1 MKAFSFFVAWLG
13 FAAFASAA
21 TITITG
27 DTELFDGL
35 HGIADAAGTRIGT
48 GQGGG
53 VVGRMTFPDAV
64 ISGLVASGNLTALS
78 EAFQLF
84 GQESDGFVLNSRGP
98 DGAFDASVIF
108 DTRPSVNDMGGKP
121 IWLWLYK
128 GASRTTATEFFLVR
142 LNVAFPTDP
151 EGGGIEL
158 PLEVFVRPTT
168 IASLFSGSIGPDT
181 HDFYGPPDGLA
192 AVLFKMQAV
201 GAGTGN
207 QPPTATAQSIEV
219 FAGITRNGQLTG
231 ADPNNDPL
239 TYELVTA
246 PTKGMLNLTSNGI
259 FDYTATVG
267 QLGADSFSFKVSDG
281 TFESLP
287 ATVSITISE
296 APPNAVPV
304 AVPASFQMLRND
316 LLVQQ
321 LSATDADEDPLVF
334 AKASD
339 PTHGTLQLQSNGSFT
354 YLPANGYVGED
365 AFAFTANDGI
375 QTSAPALVV
384 IRVGTPTPNWTWMNG
399 GAVANLNGAYGTK
412 GVASI
417 GNSAGARSLAASAA
431 EGAVSYVFGG
441 FGRGATGGSGLLND
455 LWKFDADSN
464 EWTWLSG
471 GDTPNALGDYG
482 EIGVS
487 NQSNQPGGRSGA
499 LMWVAEG
506 KLWLFGGTGRA
517 GGSAVGELNDLWS
530 YDLAANEWTWET
542 GSSQV
547 NGNGQHGVRGVAS
560 VSNVPGARTEAVGW
574 KDGDG
579 NLWVFGGRGR
589 GATGST
595 AGLLNDLW
603 RFDRSLG
610 HWLHVHGPTGIN
622 GLGVYH
628 DRASTSS
635 QPGGRSGAVGWFD
648 EDGALWLYGGRGMAT
663 AGRVGNLSDVWVF
676 RPAEGTWRFMSGSDK
691 TNVAPTYGPLGQESL
706 SAKPGARFGM
716 TGWRSWDGYFY
727 LFGGSGSGVMSDVW
741 RFNRDTQ
748 AWAWMKGHNRTNQAS
763 VYGEKGVGSV
773 SNSPGGRSASLAF
786 LTPNS
791 QLWLFG
797 GSAGALVFND
807 VWRLELPVVPM
818 VELAAPT
825 DIQTTTADLEMLI
838 EGNSAASETTVR
850 VEYAVAA
857 FADQWNEVVLPVV
870 AAGAALQMRA
880 TTLTG
885 LASGTD
891 YVVRARV
898 ANAAGESYSLLR
910 RFRTT
915 GSSPALSLAFAD
927 AGSLVDEGQGLHG
940 VELVLSAPAVVP
952 FVVPVTP
959 SGSVSSA
966 DFELLTPLITFIPG
980 QVRAVVDVRLID
992 NTVAQ
997 TDKTL
1002 NLTLGAPSALGGSL
1016 GIPSGLSVTLG
1027 TPVQHAV
1034 VIRDDDAGP
1043 MIAMPPAG
1051 LLVPLGGAGNFDAA
1065 ASGQGP
1071 FSYQWFKGSARIAR
1085 AVADTLTLSGVKL
1098 ADAGEYVV
1106 EVSSARGKTL
1116 SDPAELAVVDVAS
1129 RKFVAAEGGSVSLTF
1144 PFVGS
1149 GLMFEWRKM
1158 GDPAVLRTTSSL
1170 SFSALT
1176 VAQSGDYQCTV
1187 ALPGVGELVSGLI
1200 SLQVVNVAPT
1210 LPFNTLPVGY
1220 IGSPYQHQ
1228 IEVGNAPA
1236 GGAASYV
1243 ITGLPAGLVADSTG
1257 RISGI
1262 PKGVVASQTVLIR
1275 AINPIGSIIQ
1285 EATISILGV
1294 PLTLLGQHLAA
1305 IDPDPSSSVL
1315 SLGGRFELTTTSA
1328 GSFTA
1333 ALQLGSATL
1342 RTRGPLQVDL
1352 DGASGVATFARRN
1365 ATPLTVSFELD
1376 PAAEPGVLDFSGE
1389 VADGASS
1396 VGFAGVRA
1404 AGATTDRAGAHTFGL
1419 LLDRANRGA
1428 LNIPQGA
1435 GFGTATIAS
1444 SGRVSF
1450 AGRTA
1455 EGSTY
1460 TAASILGR
1468 EGDIPVYFSAP
1479 SSGTGNAVAGLIRH
1493 EIATASPFIH
1503 GVAGDLKWSRAV
1515 ALAAAR
1521 TRSYRAGFDAVAVQL
1536 TGGLYAGP
1544 TTDGIIANLPAQN
1557 NNVAT
1562 SFESRAVIEGAL
1574 AQTTFTVANAGGVRQ
1589 RVTLPAA
1596 GSAANP
1602 AGVTF
1607 KLAARPAGSFNG
1619 GFTVAGASSALNRQA
1634 SYGGQFVRI
1643 PTGDFFAAGYFLLAQ
1658 PPEAGQTVRTAPEL
1672 SGEVIIETAP

>member
-1098 ADAGEYVV
+1098 TDAGAYVV

-1116 SDPAELAVVDVAS
+1116 SNPAELAVVDVAP

-1144 PFVGS
+1144 SFAGS
-1149 GLMFEWRKM
+1149 GLTFEWRKT
-1158 GDPAVLRTTSSL
+1158 GEPAVLGTTSSL
-1170 SFSALT
+1170 SLSALAA
-1176 VAQSGDYQCTV
+1176 AQSGDYQCTV
-1187 ALPGVGELVSGLI
+1187 TLPGVGELVSGLI
-1200 SLQVVNVAPT
+1200 SLHVVNVAPT

-1228 IEVGNAPA
+1228 IEVGNAP
-1236 GGAASYV
+1236 GGAAASYV
-1243 ITGLPAGLVADSTG
+1243 ISGLPAGLVADSAG

-1262 PKGVVASQTVLIR
+1262 PKRVVASQTVLVR
-1275 AINPIGSIIQ
+1275 AINPIGSTIQ
-1285 EATISILGV
+1285 VATISILGV
-1294 PLTLLGQHLAA
+1294 PPTLVGQHLAA
-1305 IDPDPSSSVL
+1305 IDPDPSSSVF

-1342 RTRGPLQVDL
+1342 RSRGPLEVGL

-1376 PAAEPGVLDFSGE
+1376 PAADPGVLDFSGE
-1389 VADGASS
+1389 VADGVIS

-1419 LLDRANRGA
+1419 LLDQANRGA

-1479 SSGTGNAVAGLIRH
+1479 SSGTGSAVAGLIRH

-1503 GVAGDLKWSRAV
+1503 GLAGDLKWSRAV

-1544 TTDGIIANLPAQN
+1544 ISGGIIANLPAQN
-1557 NNVAT
+1557 NNVAI

>member
-1352 DGASGVATFARRN
+1352 NGASGVATFARRN

-1557 NNVAT
+1557 NNVAI